1 MPKATYDFPKEG
13 ERFTLSRDVDRFP
26 HALVPA
32 GTSGT
37 IVHADK
43 DSIGLKLDEPF
54 EGLDEWDN
62 GLMWYSDGFGMTV
75 REMIDSF
82 REDASPGEPSASPRP

>member
-1 MPKATYDFPKEG
+1 MTKATYDFPKEG
-13 ERFTLSRDVDRFP
+13 ERFTLARDVDRFP

-37 IVHADK
+37 IAYADK
-43 DSIGLKLDEPF
+43 EAIGLRLDEPF

-62 GLMWYSDGFGMTV
+62 ELIWYSDAFGMSV
-75 REMIDSF
+75 NEMIDSF
-82 REDASPGEPSASPRP
+82 REDATPGEPSATPSP